1 MDPQKGYVILNGDD
15 PLLQGIRPQLPFE
28 TVCVGGAEGLEYR
41 ASQVW
46 SDGEHKVDCRVD
58 TPEGGFP
65 VEIPALGNHMLY
77 PTLMAAAVGQHFG
90 MTGEEIA
97 RGVLR
102 FAPTKMRMNILRR
115 GDGITILDDA
125 YNANPQS
132 MRAAVEVLS
141 KSGGGYKLAVLGDM
155 FELGP
160 LAPALHAGVG
170 DYLGKAGIDCL
181 VAVCELARHI
191 HDAAQAAGVPECYY
205 CPTKAE
211 ARPVLDG
218 VVRPHATILVK
229 ASRGMALEELVD
241 YLLTITGEA

>member
-1 MDPQKGYVILNGDD
+1 
-15 PLLQGIRPQLPFE
+15 
-28 TVCVGGAEGLEYR
+28 
-41 ASQVW
+41 
-46 SDGEHKVDCRVD
+46 
-58 TPEGGFP
+58 
-65 VEIPALGNHMLY
+65 
-77 PTLMAAAVGQHFG
+77 
-90 MTGEEIA
+90 
-97 RGVLR
+97 
-102 FAPTKMRMNILRR
+102 
-115 GDGITILDDA
+115 
-125 YNANPQS
+125 

-141 KSGGGYKLAVLGDM
+141 SARGAYKVAVLGDM

-181 VAVCELARHI
+181 VAVGELARHI

-241 YLLTITGEA
+241 YLLTITAVSYTHLWRHLHRHHVCGHGHYLLYQNALPSELAAGSEPDLNQGTGAGRFG

>member
-1 MDPQKGYVILNGDD
+1 M
-15 PLLQGIRPQLPFE
+15 
-28 TVCVGGAEGLEYR
+28 T
-41 ASQVW
+41 
-46 SDGEHKVDCRVD
+46 
-58 TPEGGFP
+58 
-65 VEIPALGNHMLY
+65 IPALGNHMIY
-77 PTLMAAAVGQHFG
+77 PVLMACAIGEKFG
-90 MTGEEIA
+90 MTGEEMKK
-97 RGVLR
+97 GVEV
-102 FAPTKMRMNILRR
+102 FVPTKMRMNVIRQ
-115 GDGITILDDA
+115 GDVTILDDA

-141 KSGGGYKLAVLGDM
+141 SARGAYKVAVLGDM

-181 VAVCELARHI
+181 VAVGELARHI